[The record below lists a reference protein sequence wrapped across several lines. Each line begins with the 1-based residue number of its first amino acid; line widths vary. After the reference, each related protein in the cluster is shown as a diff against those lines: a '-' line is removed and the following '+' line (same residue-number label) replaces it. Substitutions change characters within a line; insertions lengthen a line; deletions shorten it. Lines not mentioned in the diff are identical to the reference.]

1 MNKALIILCGL
12 EGSGKSTLTK
22 AILPHLKNGA
32 AFDAETI
39 LQVNP
44 FEFNEAFQNLAI
56 SHAADL
62 IFNFYEHGLDTVVA
76 ASFINDRFWYDR
88 FRTLLPG
95 LYNIYLIM
103 LEADKKTRDIRRIA
117 RKKPTSKEARDW
129 LDNKYPPDET
139 LKDTEATGDY
149 KYISIENSKFTVDE
163 IIELIK
169 TTLPGVFS
177 LSHHN

>member
-1 MNKALIILCGL
+1 MNKTLIILCGL

-22 AILPHLKNGA
+22 ALLPHLKNGA

-44 FEFNEAFQNLAI
+44 FEFNETFQNLAI

-62 IFNFYEHGLDTVVA
+62 IFNFYEHGFDTVVA

-95 LYNIYLIM
+95 LYNIYLIHEQIESSCVQFLQSM
-103 LEADKKTRDIRRIA
+103 ESERQ
-117 RKKPTSKEARDW
+117 KP
-129 LDNKYPPDET
+129 
-139 LKDTEATGDY
+139 
-149 KYISIENSKFTVDE
+149 F
-163 IIELIK
+163 
-169 TTLPGVFS
+169 LPQ
-177 LSHHN
+177 